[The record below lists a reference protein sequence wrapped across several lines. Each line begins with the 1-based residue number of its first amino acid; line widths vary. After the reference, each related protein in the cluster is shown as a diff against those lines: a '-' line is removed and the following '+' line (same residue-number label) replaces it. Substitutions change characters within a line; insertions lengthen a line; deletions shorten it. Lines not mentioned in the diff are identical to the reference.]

1 MEETNETTR
10 PAFLTVLW
18 ILTWVG
24 SGIGLIIGLFAI
36 IGLFTSGPE
45 AYTARQIIISLTSE
59 ETLESMKIV
68 MYAGPVCTVLCIIGS
83 VMMWQLKKAGFFIYL
98 IGEVAPLVLS
108 FILLGSLANSTG
120 LVTVAEEVIGVIFP
134 LAFVIMYGLNLKHM
148 K

>member
-10 PAFLTVLW
+10 PAFLKVLC

-24 SGIGLIIGLFAI
+24 SGMGLISGLWAI
-36 IGLFTSGPE
+36 ISPSASE
-45 AYTARQIIISLTSE
+45 SAIRSLGDA
-59 ETLESMKIV
+59 TLDGTMENMKMIQ
-68 MYAGPVCTVLCIIGS
+68 YAGLACTVLCIIGS

-108 FILLGSLANSTG
+108 FVLLGSLASSGGPVTG
-120 LVTVAEEVIGVIFP
+120 GIAAAAGVIGAIFP
-134 LAFVIMYGLNLKHM
+134 AAFVIMYGLNLKHM

>member
-10 PAFLTVLW
+10 PAFLKVLC

-24 SGIGLIIGLFAI
+24 SGIGLISGLLAI
-36 IGLFTSGPE
+36 IGSSASE
-45 AYTARQIIISLTSE
+45 SAIRSLGDA
-59 ETLESMKIV
+59 TLDGTMENMKMIQ
-68 MYAGPVCTVLCIIGS
+68 YAGLACTVLCIIGS

-108 FILLGSLANSTG
+108 FVLLGSLASSGGPVTG
-120 LVTVAEEVIGVIFP
+120 GIAAAAGVIGAIFP
-134 LAFVIMYGLNLKHM
+134 AAFVIMYGLNLKHM

>member
-10 PAFLTVLW
+10 PAFLKVLC

-24 SGIGLIIGLFAI
+24 SGMGLISGLWAI
-36 IGLFTSGPE
+36 IGPSASE
-45 AYTARQIIISLTSE
+45 SAIRSLGDA
-59 ETLESMKIV
+59 TLDGTMENMKMIQ
-68 MYAGPVCTVLCIIGS
+68 YAGLACTVLCIIGS

-108 FILLGSLANSTG
+108 FVLLGSLASSGGPVTG
-120 LVTVAEEVIGVIFP
+120 GIAAAAGVIGAIFP
-134 LAFVIMYGLNLKHM
+134 AAFVIMYGSNLKHM

>member
-10 PAFLTVLW
+10 PAFLKVLC

-24 SGIGLIIGLFAI
+24 SGIGLISGI
-36 IGLFTSGPE
+36 ITILGAS
-45 AYTARQIIISLTSE
+45 AYENVVNDLGDASLNGTME
-59 ETLESMKIV
+59 NMKMIQ
-68 MYAGPVCTVLCIIGS
+68 YAGLACTVLCIIGS

-108 FILLGSLANSTG
+108 FILLGSLASTG
-120 LVTVAEEVIGVIFP
+120 GPVTGGIAAAAGVIGAIFP
-134 LAFVIMYGLNLKHM
+134 VAFVIMYAANLKHM

>member
-10 PAFLTVLW
+10 PAFLKVLC

-24 SGIGLIIGLFAI
+24 SGIGLISGLLAI
-36 IGLFTSGPE
+36 IGSSASE
-45 AYTARQIIISLTSE
+45 SAIRSLGDA
-59 ETLESMKIV
+59 TLENMKMIQ
-68 MYAGPVCTVLCIIGS
+68 YAGLACTVLCIIGS

-108 FILLGSLANSTG
+108 FILLGSLASTG
-120 LVTVAEEVIGVIFP
+120 GPVTGGIAAAAGVIGAIFP
-134 LAFVIMYGLNLKHM
+134 VAFVIMYAANLKHM

>member
-10 PAFLTVLW
+10 PAFLKVLC

-24 SGIGLIIGLFAI
+24 SGFGLISGLWAI
-36 IGLFTSGPE
+36 IGSSASE
-45 AYTARQIIISLTSE
+45 SAIRSLGDA
-59 ETLESMKIV
+59 TLDGTMENMKMIQ
-68 MYAGPVCTVLCIIGS
+68 YAGLACTVLCIIGS

-108 FILLGSLANSTG
+108 FVLLGSLASSGGPVTG
-120 LVTVAEEVIGVIFP
+120 GIAAAAGVIGAIFP
-134 LAFVIMYGLNLKHM
+134 AAFVIMYGLNLKHM

>member
-10 PAFLTVLW
+10 PAFLKVLC

-24 SGIGLIIGLFAI
+24 SGIGLISGLLAI
-36 IGLFTSGPE
+36 IGSSASE
-45 AYTARQIIISLTSE
+45 SAIRSLGDA
-59 ETLESMKIV
+59 TLENMKMIQ
-68 MYAGPVCTVLCIIGS
+68 YAGLACKVLCIIGS

-108 FILLGSLANSTG
+108 FILLGSLASTG
-120 LVTVAEEVIGVIFP
+120 GPVTGGIAAAAGVIGAIFP
-134 LAFVIMYGLNLKHM
+134 VAFVIMYAANLKHM